1 MPPLRLLL
9 VTHSLSG
16 GGAERFASILATH
29 FDRARF
35 SPAVAA
41 ATARRSYPLPE
52 DVAVT
57 ALGYRGLLTLPR
69 TARRLRRLIE
79 SWGPDVV
86 LSNVLST
93 NGLAGW
99 ALRGVSRPPAWVA
112 RIGNAP
118 GLTEPALQ
126 RRVARRAYR
135 RRAAALVCNSEGAR
149 AAFARCY
156 PELAGL
162 AEQLPNPT
170 DFALLDRLAA
180 EPAEIAGGVPA
191 LLWVGRLVRQ
201 KRPDLLID
209 AFSRVLPQAA
219 SRLVVCG
226 DGPLRGAVE
235 RRARERGVSRAVE
248 LRGFVDNP
256 FALMRRSDLF
266 VMTSDFEGLPNALIE
281 AQGLGL
287 PAVATRCP
295 HGVDEVIADG
305 ETGRLV
311 EMDDAAGLAR
321 EIVALLAGAER
332 RRAMAVAARQ
342 RARRLFALDSVLPR
356 WQALLERAAA
366 TRGERP
372 AAGGRP

>member
-1 MPPLRLLL
+1 MAQLELLL

-16 GGAERFASILATH
+16 GGAERFASILANH
-29 FDRARF
+29 LDRARF
-35 SPAVAA
+35 TPAVAA
-41 ATARRSYPLPE
+41 ATARRGYPVPE
-52 DVAVT
+52 DVPVST
-57 ALGYRGLLTLPR
+57 LGYRGLLTLPR
-69 TARRLRRLIE
+69 TVKRLRRVIE
-79 SWGPDVV
+79 ASQPDVV

-93 NGLAGW
+93 NGLTGW
-99 ALRGVSRPPAWVA
+99 ALAGIARPPAWVA

-118 GLTEPALQ
+118 VVGEPTLQ
-126 RRVARRAYR
+126 RRTVRRSY

-170 DFALLDRLAA
+170 DFAHLDRLAA
-180 EPAEIAGGVPA
+180 EPAEIDGGVPT

-209 AFSRVLPQAA
+209 AFSRVRPQVV
-219 SRLVVCG
+219 SRLVICG
-226 DGPLRGAVE
+226 DGPLRAALE
-235 RRARERGVSRAVE
+235 RRVRERGVERDVE

-287 PAVATRCP
+287 AAVATRCP
-295 HGVDEVIADG
+295 HGVDEVIGDG
-305 ETGRLV
+305 ETGKLV
-311 EMDDAAGLAR
+311 AIGDAAALAR
-321 EIVALLAGAER
+321 EIVALLGDAER

-342 RARRLFALDSVLPR
+342 RARRLFALDAVLPR
-356 WQALLERAAA
+356 WQALIERAASM
-366 TRGERP
+366 R
-372 AAGGRP
+372 GGRSATERRV